1 MRGIFCILNAYA
13 ILLGSNGLVFDCPC
27 VAGVLCFWCC
37 WYQHHQCRRFCN
49 RHRRSDVGVAIY
61 SIAISDDSHIMSM
74 TGVHTHTYVCCVW
87 PNTLNDSRTH
97 PCGIHNLPRWKAVYA
112 RNMSIHSIEA
122 YSFISFFHAHALPL
136 PFLCAPILIRLFTRT
151 YLIWRKS
158 KICHYL

>member
-1 MRGIFCILNAYA
+1 MRGILHSQCICYFV
-13 ILLGSNGLVFDCPC
+13 GLKW
-27 VAGVLCFWCC
+27 LSFWLPLCC
-37 WYQHHQCRRFCN
+37 WCFVLLMLLISAPPVSSLLPPPPPQWCRCCYLFH
-49 RHRRSDVGVAIY
+49 RHIRWFPHYEHDWCAFI
-61 SIAISDDSHIMSM
+61 
-74 TGVHTHTYVCCVW
+74 HTYVCCVW
-87 PNTLNDSRTH
+87 PNTLNDARTH

-122 YSFISFFHAHALPL
+122 YSFISFFHAHALSL

>member
-1 MRGIFCILNAYA
+1 MRGILHSQCICYFV
-13 ILLGSNGLVFDCPC
+13 GLKWLSFWLPLCS
-27 VAGVLCFWCC
+27 GVLCFWCC
-37 WYQHHQCRRFCN
+37 WYQHHQCRRFRN

-122 YSFISFFHAHALPL
+122 YSFISFFSCSRSSSAILVRAHSYSIIYSNIFNMA
-136 PFLCAPILIRLFTRT
+136 
-151 YLIWRKS
+151 
-158 KICHYL
+158 